1 MNKSDLIPSLLKLAI
16 SATEKGK
23 FKEAEEIF
31 LKIIDLNDN
40 ILLPYINIINIDER
54 ILNEKNY
61 KKIKE
66 ITNNPFLN
74 NYQKAIGNYLLSINE
89 KRNKNFKNEIHLLE
103 KAYLFLDK
111 AKTKIQYQSEL
122 YFKNILPKF
131 WNKKK
136 YNIDKVIIKK
146 NSHFNPI
153 FIIGLPRSGSTLIEM
168 VNSPKIPSRLP
179 QPA

>member
-1 MNKSDLIPSLLKLAI
+1 MVEISATNELTNQLVLTFTIIILLAFFIWNKYRYDAISVAALIFLVTISSIPSLKL
-16 SATEKGK
+16 
-23 FKEAEEIF
+23 
-31 LKIIDLNDN
+31 
-40 ILLPYINIINIDER
+40 NIINIDEG

-66 ITNNPFLN
+66 ITNNPSLN

-136 YNIDKVIIKK
+136 MKGFFFEKTRIKW
-146 NSHFNPI
+146 HF
-153 FIIGLPRSGSTLIEM
+153 F
-168 VNSPKIPSRLP
+168 
-179 QPA
+179 